1 MYVVSKAWANNLLQG
16 EGQIFSTLLIRLC
29 DLDPL
34 VFILRFNM
42 GSKFFTV
49 TYLIFQTIALQWEE
63 LGLNAFKISNLRLIY
78 FSLTWKKL
86 SFLILNI
93 CIYCFY
99 HKVNLKSRNIVLI
112 FHFHWIPPG
121 FQWFTSLVRACFFSL
136 LIYVSI
142 LFLFDIFESVLS
154 LKFYEFKIYWFMTSS
169 TRFTD

>member
-1 MYVVSKAWANNLLQG
+1 MTLSPCSFSFYFTFKYG
-16 EGQIFSTLLIRLC
+16 KQIFYS
-29 DLDPL
+29 
-34 VFILRFNM
+34 
-42 GSKFFTV
+42 
-49 TYLIFQTIALQWEE
+49 YIFDIPTIALQWEE
-63 LGLNAFKISNLRLIY
+63 LGLKAFKISNLRLIY